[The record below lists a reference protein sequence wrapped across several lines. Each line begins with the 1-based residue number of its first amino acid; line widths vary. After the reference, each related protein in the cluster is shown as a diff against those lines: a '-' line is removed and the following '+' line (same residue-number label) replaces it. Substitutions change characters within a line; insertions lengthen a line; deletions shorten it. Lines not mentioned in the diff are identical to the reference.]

1 MKRRIFLILLVFTLT
16 VVFWST
22 PPVSKE
28 KSGAADPSLLTLERI
43 FSTEEFTPGEFGP
56 ARWLKHK
63 SGYIILEDS
72 AGKEKEKDIVHYD
85 PGTGKRRIEVAADR
99 LVPEGRDSPL
109 EIDGFQWSENGTW
122 LLIFTNSQKV
132 WRRKTRGDYWV
143 LNLENRELW
152 KLGGDAASASLMF
165 AKFSPDSKRVAYVYK
180 NNIFVQYLGNKPEKR
195 RIVQLTKD
203 GSKTIINGTFDWVYE
218 EEFHMRDGF
227 RWSPDSKHIAY
238 WQLDSEG
245 VGIFKLINN
254 TDSIYPGVTSIP
266 YPKPGTTNSACR
278 VGVVSAEGGEPRW
291 FGLPGDSRNHYI
303 ARMEWAASSEEI
315 VFQRLNR
322 LQNTDWV
329 VLGNIH
335 NGEVRTILVEEDDA
349 WVDVVDEIEWLDK
362 GKRFIWISER
372 DGWRHVYVISRSG
385 KDIRLITPGDY
396 DVINVLEVDKKKGWL
411 YFSASPE
418 NPTQR
423 YLYRVRLDGEGKAQR
438 LTPMNKPGSHRYQF
452 SPDCKWAFH
461 TYSTFELP
469 PQTDLV
475 KISGHKKIRT
485 PVDNKK
491 LRDKLGMLKCCG
503 VEFFRVDIG
512 GGILLDAW
520 CLRPPDFDPSKRY
533 PVLFYVYG
541 EPWGQTVLDR
551 WGGNSY
557 LWYLMLTQG
566 GYLVMSVDNRG
577 TPAPRGREWRK
588 CVYRRIG
595 ILASADQAAAVR
607 AIIKNRSY
615 IDPRRI
621 GVWGW
626 SGGGSMTLNAMLRYP
641 DLYHTGMSVAPVP
654 DQRLYD
660 SIYQERYMGLPED
673 NKEGYEK
680 GSPIT
685 FAHQLKGNLLVVH
698 GTGDDNVHYQ
708 GTECLINKL
717 IEYNKPFTMMAYP
730 NRSHGIREGEN
741 TRRHLYE
748 LLTRYLKQNLPLA
761 ARGALFEKTAPLDPP

>member
-1 MKRRIFLILLVFTLT
+1 MKKRIFLISIAFVLSIVFLSGLVF
-16 VVFWST
+16 SD
-22 PPVSKE
+22 E
-28 KSGAADPSLLTLERI
+28 KAASSDPSLLSLERI
-43 FSTEEFTPGEFGP
+43 FSSEEFTPEEFGQ

-72 AGKEKEKDIVHYD
+72 AGKDKEKDIVHYD
-85 PGTGKRRIEVAADR
+85 PKTGKRRIEVAAAR
-99 LVPEGRDSPL
+99 LIPEGQDSPL
-109 EIDGFQWSENGTW
+109 EIDDFQWSDDGKW
-122 LLIFTNSQKV
+122 LLIFTNSKKV
-132 WRRKTRGDYWV
+132 WRQKTRGDYWV
-143 LNLENRELW
+143 LNLENQELW
-152 KLGGDAASASLMF
+152 KLGGDAKSSSLMF
-165 AKFSPDSKRVAYVYK
+165 AKFSPDSTRVAYVHK
-180 NNIFVQYLGNKPEKR
+180 NNIFVEHLVNKSEKR
-195 RIVQLTKD
+195 RIIQLTKD

-238 WQLDSEG
+238 WQLDSNR

-254 TDSIYPGVTSIP
+254 TDSIYPEVTSIP

-278 VGVVSAEGGEPRW
+278 IGVVSAEEGATRW
-291 FGLPGDSRNHYI
+291 FKLPGDSRNHYI
-303 ARMEWAASSEEI
+303 ARMEWAANSEEI

-329 VLGNIH
+329 ILGNI
-335 NGEVRTILVEEDDA
+335 NTSQVRTILVEKDDT
-349 WVDVVDEIEWLDK
+349 WVDVVDEIKWLNK

-372 DGWRHVYVISRSG
+372 DGWRHVYVVSRSG

-396 DVINVLEVDKKKGWL
+396 DVIDVLEVDKKKGWL
-411 YFSASPE
+411 YFTASPE
-418 NPTQR
+418 NPR
-423 YLYRVRLDGEGKAQR
+423 RCYLYRVRLNGQGKAQQ
-438 LTPMNKPGSHRYQF
+438 LTPINIPGSHSYQF
-452 SPDCKWAFH
+452 SPDCQWAFH
-461 TYSTFELP
+461 TYSSFETP
-469 PQTDLV
+469 PRKELV
-475 KISGHKKIRT
+475 RMPGHKKIRT
-485 PVDNKK
+485 LVDNKK
-491 LRDKLGMLKCCG
+491 LRDKLEVLKRHG

-512 GGILLDAW
+512 QGILLDAW
-520 CLRPPDFDPSKRY
+520 CMKPPDFDPSKRY

-551 WGGNSY
+551 WRGNSY
-557 LWYLMLTQG
+557 LWYVMLTQQ
-566 GYLVMSVDNRG
+566 GYMVMSVDNRG

-588 CVYRRIG
+588 CVYRQIG
-595 ILASADQAAAVR
+595 ILASTDQAAAVR

-615 IDPRRI
+615 IDSRRI

-626 SGGGSMTLNAMLRYP
+626 SGGGSMTLNAMFRYP

-708 GTECLINKL
+708 GTERLINKL
-717 IEYNKPFTMMAYP
+717 IEHNKPFTMMAYP

-741 TRRHLYE
+741 TTRHLYE
-748 LLTRYLKQNLPLA
+748 LLTRYLKHNLPP
-761 ARGALFEKTAPLDPP
+761 TAGL